1 MEIEVWQVD
10 AFTTEPFG
18 GNPAGVVPDAR
29 SLDAAV
35 MQKIARE
42 MNLSETAF
50 VLPAAASGR
59 GAADGDYDVE
69 VRFFTPATEVDLCG
83 HATIATFFAL
93 ALRNRLPAS
102 HPGEAGQWG
111 ARGHE
116 GAALLRQRTRAGVL
130 PVQVLF
136 EKGRPVQVMMAQV
149 PPVSRGEPGEEV
161 QRELAACLGAKPDL
175 LRAEPRAT
183 PEIVSTGLWDLIV
196 PVVDRRTLWSLEPG
210 FPRLAR
216 LCRHLGVISVHCF
229 TFDAIDTGNGGELAV
244 HCRDFAPAVG
254 INEESATGTASGA
267 LGGYLA
273 LRGLIPF
280 YDGVARLRCEQGH
293 CLGRPSLIHVRLE
306 AFPEGP
312 PRVWVGGAACLVLE
326 GRMLLPPG
334 DGGSGGPP
342 PGAQG
347 SGADGSAPGSGSQAW
362 W

>member
-10 AFTTEPFG
+10 AFTAEPFG

-29 SLDAAV
+29 GLGAGL

-50 VLPAAASGR
+50 VLPAAGARSGGHAT
-59 GAADGDYDVE
+59 GAEGEGGCGPSSAREHGRSTGGGREGDYDVE
-69 VRFFTPATEVDLCG
+69 VRFFTPTTEVDLCG

-93 ALRNRLPAS
+93 AERGRLPGRPPRATD
-102 HPGEAGQWG
+102 GTVVC
-111 ARGHE
+111 
-116 GAALLRQRTRAGVL
+116 RQRTRAGVL

-136 EKGRPVQVMMAQV
+136 DGDRPVQVMMAQV
-149 PPVSRGEPGEEV
+149 PPESRGEPGEEA
-161 QRELAACLGAKPDL
+161 QRELAACLGCDPEV
-175 LRAEPRAT
+175 LREEPRAT

-196 PVVDRRTLWSLEPG
+196 PVPDRRTLWSLEPD

-216 LCRHLGVISVHCF
+216 LCRRLGVVSVHCF

-293 CLGRPSLIHVRLE
+293 IMGRPSLIHVRLE

-326 GRMLLPPG
+326 GRILLR
-334 DGGSGGPP
+334 
-342 PGAQG
+342 
-347 SGADGSAPGSGSQAW
+347 
-362 W
+362 